1 MKNIYEGPVF
11 DFLKNESLNNRNGWG
26 GNAGSIDAISEFD
39 LENSR
44 KGTTF
49 MREFL
54 IDKKPFTILETGTN
68 YGSFSYV
75 LYETLEDF
83 KLFTCDAHSDNES
96 MRCVNFI
103 NEYYDD
109 NKVFYQN
116 INSIQLLNQLKNTGI
131 KVDLAWLDSTHT
143 YDALLE
149 EMYLTKDLEA
159 KFIMIDDFWTQKELQ
174 NAVYD
179 FIRQNDEY
187 RFYAFSNVRQ
197 NVGSII
203 LLQRIEGNDN
213 LNLNNDYK
221 SENPLTI
228 QN

>member
-1 MKNIYEGPVF
+1 MKDIYQGPVYE
-11 DFLKNESLNNRNGWG
+11 FLINESLNNRMGWG
-26 GNAGSIDAISEFD
+26 GNAGSIDGISDYD
-39 LENSR
+39 LNNSR
-44 KGTTF
+44 NGTTF

-54 IDKKPFTILETGTN
+54 IEHTPFTILETGTN

-75 LYETLEDF
+75 LYETLNDF

-116 INSIQLLNQLKNTGI
+116 INSIQLLNQLNNTGI

-143 YDALLE
+143 YDMLLE
-149 EMYLTKDLEA
+149 ELMLTKSLEA
-159 KFIMIDDFWTQKELQ
+159 KFIMVDDFWTQKELQ
-174 NAVYD
+174 NAVLD
-179 FIRQNDEY
+179 FVRYNSEY
-187 RFYAFSNVRQ
+187 RIHSFSNIRE

-203 LLQRIEGNDN
+203 ILQRVEADN
-213 LNLNNDYK
+213 LNLDK
-221 SENPLTI
+221 
-228 QN
+228 

>member
-1 MKNIYEGPVF
+1 MKDIYQGPVYE
-11 DFLKNESLNNRNGWG
+11 FLINESLNNRMGWG
-26 GNAGSIDAISEFD
+26 GNAGSIDGISEYD
-39 LENSR
+39 LNNSKR
-44 KGTTF
+44 GTTF

-54 IDKKPFTILETGTN
+54 LKETPFTIVETGTN

-75 LYETLEDF
+75 LYETLKDF

-116 INSIQLLNQLKNTGI
+116 INSIQLLTQLNNTGI

-143 YDALLE
+143 YDMLLE
-149 EMYLTKDLEA
+149 EMMLTKSLQA

-174 NAVYD
+174 NAVLD
-179 FIRQNDEY
+179 FVRRNSEY
-187 RFYAFSNVRQ
+187 RIHSFSNIRE

-203 LLQRIEGNDN
+203 ILQRVEADN
-213 LNLNNDYK
+213 LNL
-221 SENPLTI
+221 I
-228 QN
+228 

>member
-1 MKNIYEGPVF
+1 MKDIYQGPVYE
-11 DFLKNESLNNRNGWG
+11 FLINESLNNRMGWG
-26 GNAGSIDAISEFD
+26 GNAGSIDGISEYD
-39 LENSR
+39 LNNSR
-44 KGTTF
+44 RGTTF

-54 IDKKPFTILETGTN
+54 TAEKPFTILETGTN

-83 KLFTCDAHSDNES
+83 KLFTCDAHSDNQS

-109 NKVFYQN
+109 NKIFYQN
-116 INSIQLLNQLKNTGI
+116 INSIQLLTQLHNTGI

-143 YDALLE
+143 YDMLLE
-149 EMYLTKDLEA
+149 ELLLTKSLQA

-174 NAVYD
+174 NAVLD
-179 FIRQNDEY
+179 FVRKNGEY
-187 RFYAFSNVRQ
+187 RIHSFSNIRE

-203 LLQRIEGNDN
+203 ILQRVEADN
-213 LNLNNDYK
+213 LNL
-221 SENPLTI
+221 I
-228 QN
+228 

>member
-1 MKNIYEGPVF
+1 MKDIYQGPVYE
-11 DFLKNESLNNRNGWG
+11 FLINESLNNRMGWG
-26 GNAGSIDAISEFD
+26 GNAGSIDGISEYD
-39 LENSR
+39 LNNSKR
-44 KGTTF
+44 GTTF

-54 IDKKPFTILETGTN
+54 LKETPFTIVETGTN

-75 LYETLEDF
+75 LYETLKDF

-116 INSIQLLNQLKNTGI
+116 INSIQLLTQLNNTGI

-143 YDALLE
+143 YDMLLE
-149 EMYLTKDLEA
+149 EMMLTKSLQA

-174 NAVYD
+174 NAVLD
-179 FIRQNDEY
+179 FVRRNSEY
-187 RFYAFSNVRQ
+187 RIHSFSNIRE

-203 LLQRIEGNDN
+203 ILQRVEADN
-213 LNLNNDYK
+213 LNLDK
-221 SENPLTI
+221 
-228 QN
+228 

>member
-1 MKNIYEGPVF
+1 MKDIYQGPVYE
-11 DFLKNESLNNRNGWG
+11 FLINESLNNRMGWG
-26 GNAGSIDAISEFD
+26 GNAGSIDGISDYD
-39 LENSR
+39 LNNSKR
-44 KGTTF
+44 GTSF

-54 IDKKPFTILETGTN
+54 NEQKPFTILETGTN

-116 INSIQLLNQLKNTGI
+116 INSIQLLTQLNNTGI

-143 YDALLE
+143 YDMLLE
-149 EMYLTKDLEA
+149 ELMLTKSLEA

-174 NAVYD
+174 NAVLD
-179 FIRQNDEY
+179 FVRHNPEY
-187 RFYAFSNVRQ
+187 RIYSFSNIRE

-203 LLQRIEGNDN
+203 ILQRVEADN
-213 LNLNNDYK
+213 LNLDK
-221 SENPLTI
+221 
-228 QN
+228 

>member
-1 MKNIYEGPVF
+1 MKDIYQGPVYE
-11 DFLKNESLNNRNGWG
+11 FLINESLNNRMGWG
-26 GNAGSIDAISEFD
+26 GNAGSIDGISDYD
-39 LENSR
+39 LTNS
-44 KGTTF
+44 KCGTTF

-54 IDKKPFTILETGTN
+54 NTEKPFTILETGTN

-109 NKVFYQN
+109 NKIFYQN
-116 INSIQLLNQLKNTGI
+116 CNSVQLLTQLKNTEI

-143 YDALLE
+143 YDMLLE
-149 EMYLTKDLEA
+149 ELMLTKSLEV

-174 NAVYD
+174 NAVLD
-179 FIRQNDEY
+179 FVRQNNEY
-187 RFYAFSNVRQ
+187 RIYSFSNIRE

-203 LLQRIEGNDN
+203 ILKRVEIDN
-213 LNLNNDYK
+213 LNLNK
-221 SENPLTI
+221 
-228 QN
+228 

>member
-1 MKNIYEGPVF
+1 MKDIYQGPVYE
-11 DFLKNESLNNRNGWG
+11 FLINESLNNRMGWG
-26 GNAGSIDAISEFD
+26 GNAGSIDGISEYD
-39 LENSR
+39 LNNSR
-44 KGTTF
+44 RGTTF

-54 IDKKPFTILETGTN
+54 TAEKPFTILETGTN

-83 KLFTCDAHSDNES
+83 KLFTCDAHSDNQS

-109 NKVFYQN
+109 NKIFYQN
-116 INSIQLLNQLKNTGI
+116 INSIQLLTQLHNTGF

-143 YDALLE
+143 YDMLLE
-149 EMYLTKDLEA
+149 ELLLTKSLQA

-174 NAVYD
+174 NAVLD
-179 FIRQNDEY
+179 FVRKNSEY
-187 RFYAFSNVRQ
+187 RIHSFSNIRE

-203 LLQRIEGNDN
+203 ILQRVEADN
-213 LNLNNDYK
+213 LNL
-221 SENPLTI
+221 I
-228 QN
+228 